1 MIRWVQCPH
10 FEHIACTNTD
20 LLTKGMHMKGKVLD
34 FSIQKGGGLILGD
47 DGQRYLFVA
56 SEWQEQSLPLRDVV
70 VDFEAAGKYA
80 KGVYLLAQAVPQIQA
95 ATPTI
100 KTKPFKA
107 TDNKEPSLLDL
118 AISAV
123 KHKYLLFNGRAS
135 RKEFWAVMLFSVL
148 ISFALQLLYTL
159 GFAISD
165 NLGLLL
171 ALPFVIFS
179 LGMVIPQLA
188 VSVRR
193 LHDADKSG
201 WWLLLGLIP
210 IFGTIA
216 LIMLFSLASSE
227 GDNRFGEPAQF

>member
-1 MIRWVQCPH
+1 
-10 FEHIACTNTD
+10 
-20 LLTKGMHMKGKVLD
+20 MKGKVLD

-56 SEWQEQSLPLRDVV
+56 SEWQEQSFPLRDVV

-80 KGVYLLAQAVPQIQA
+80 KGVYLLEQTVPQIQA
-95 ATPTI
+95 ATPTV
-100 KTKPFKA
+100 KPKPLKA
-107 TDNKEPSLLDL
+107 TDNKEASLLDL

-123 KHKYLLFNGRAS
+123 KHKYLLFNGRAT

-171 ALPFVIFS
+171 ALP
-179 LGMVIPQLA
+179 A
-188 VSVRR
+188 
-193 LHDADKSG
+193 
-201 WWLLLGLIP
+201 
-210 IFGTIA
+210 
-216 LIMLFSLASSE
+216 MLFAL
-227 GDNRFGEPAQF
+227 GDRHLLISGQCLTLTRR

>member
-1 MIRWVQCPH
+1 
-10 FEHIACTNTD
+10 
-20 LLTKGMHMKGKVLD
+20 MKGKVLD
-34 FSIQKGGGLILGD
+34 FSIQKGGDLILGE

-95 ATPTI
+95 ATPTV
-100 KTKPFKA
+100 KPKPFKA

-135 RKEFWAVMLFSVL
+135 RKEFWAVILFSVL

>member
-1 MIRWVQCPH
+1 
-10 FEHIACTNTD
+10 
-20 LLTKGMHMKGKVLD
+20 MKGKVLD

-80 KGVYLLAQAVPQIQA
+80 KGVYLLAQTVPQIQA
-95 ATPTI
+95 ATPTV
-100 KTKPFKA
+100 KPKPFKA
-107 TDNKEPSLLDL
+107 ADNKEPSLLDL

-193 LHDADKSG
+193 LHDTDKSG
-201 WWLLLGLIP
+201 WWLVLGFIP

-216 LIMLFSLASSE
+216 LIVLFSLASSE
-227 GDNRFGEPAQF
+227 GDNRFAEPEQP

>member
-1 MIRWVQCPH
+1 
-10 FEHIACTNTD
+10 
-20 LLTKGMHMKGKVLD
+20 MKGKVLD

-80 KGVYLLAQAVPQIQA
+80 KGVYLLAQAEPQIQA
-95 ATPTI
+95 ATPTVRP
-100 KTKPFKA
+100 KPFKS

-171 ALPFVIFS
+171 ALPFVIFA

-193 LHDADKSG
+193 LHDTDKSG
-201 WWLLLGLIP
+201 WWLVLGFIP

-216 LIMLFSLASSE
+216 LIVLFSLASSE

>member
-1 MIRWVQCPH
+1 
-10 FEHIACTNTD
+10 
-20 LLTKGMHMKGKVLD
+20 MKGKVLD

-95 ATPTI
+95 ATPTV
-100 KTKPFKA
+100 KPKPFKA
-107 TDNKEPSLLDL
+107 TDNKELSLLDL

-171 ALPFVIFS
+171 ALPFVIFA

-193 LHDADKSG
+193 LHDTDKSD
-201 WWLLLGLIP
+201 WWLLLGFIP

-216 LIMLFSLASSE
+216 LIVLFSLASSE

>member
-1 MIRWVQCPH
+1 
-10 FEHIACTNTD
+10 
-20 LLTKGMHMKGKVLD
+20 MKGKVLD

-80 KGVYLLAQAVPQIQA
+80 KGVYLLAQTVPQIQA
-95 ATPTI
+95 ATPTV
-100 KTKPFKA
+100 KPKPFKA

-171 ALPFVIFS
+171 ALPFVIFA

-193 LHDADKSG
+193 LHDTDKSG
-201 WWLLLGLIP
+201 WWLVLSFIP

-216 LIMLFSLASSE
+216 LIVLFSLASSE
-227 GDNRFGEPAQF
+227 SDNRFGEPAQF

>member
-1 MIRWVQCPH
+1 
-10 FEHIACTNTD
+10 
-20 LLTKGMHMKGKVLD
+20 MKGKVLD

-47 DGQRYLFVA
+47 DGQRYLFVSA
-56 SEWQEQSLPLRDVV
+56 EWQEQSLPLRDEVV
-70 VDFEAAGKYA
+70 NFEAAGKYA
-80 KGVYLLAQAVPQIQA
+80 KGVYLLAQTVPQIQA
-95 ATPTI
+95 ATPTVRP
-100 KTKPFKA
+100 KPFKS

-193 LHDADKSG
+193 LHDTDKSG
-201 WWLLLGLIP
+201 WWLVLGFIP

-216 LIMLFSLASSE
+216 LIVLFSLASSE
-227 GDNRFGEPAQF
+227 SDNRFGEPAQF

>member
-1 MIRWVQCPH
+1 
-10 FEHIACTNTD
+10 
-20 LLTKGMHMKGKVLD
+20 MKGKVLD

-80 KGVYLLAQAVPQIQA
+80 KGVYLLAQTVPQIQA
-95 ATPTI
+95 ATPTV
-100 KTKPFKA
+100 KPKPFKA

-193 LHDADKSG
+193 LHDTDKSG
-201 WWLLLGLIP
+201 WWLVLSFIP

-216 LIMLFSLASSE
+216 LIVLFSLASSE
-227 GDNRFGEPAQF
+227 SDNRFGEPAQF

>member
-1 MIRWVQCPH
+1 
-10 FEHIACTNTD
+10 
-20 LLTKGMHMKGKVLD
+20 MKGKVLD

-80 KGVYLLAQAVPQIQA
+80 KGVYLLAQAEPQIQA
-95 ATPTI
+95 ATPTVRP
-100 KTKPFKA
+100 KPFKS

-171 ALPFVIFS
+171 ALPFMIFA

-193 LHDADKSG
+193 LHDTDKSG
-201 WWLLLGLIP
+201 WWLVLGFIP

-216 LIMLFSLASSE
+216 LIVLFSLTSSV

>member
-1 MIRWVQCPH
+1 
-10 FEHIACTNTD
+10 
-20 LLTKGMHMKGKVLD
+20 MKGKVLD

-95 ATPTI
+95 ATPTV
-100 KTKPFKA
+100 KPKPFKA
-107 TDNKEPSLLDL
+107 TDNKELSLLDL

-171 ALPFVIFS
+171 ALPFVIFA

-193 LHDADKSG
+193 LHDTDKSD
-201 WWLLLGLIP
+201 WWLVLGFIP

-216 LIMLFSLASSE
+216 LIVLFSLASSE

>member
-1 MIRWVQCPH
+1 
-10 FEHIACTNTD
+10 
-20 LLTKGMHMKGKVLD
+20 MKGKVLD

-80 KGVYLLAQAVPQIQA
+80 KGVYLLAQTVPQIQA
-95 ATPTI
+95 ATPTV
-100 KTKPFKA
+100 KPKPFKA

-193 LHDADKSG
+193 LHDTDKSG
-201 WWLLLGLIP
+201 WWLVLGFIP

-216 LIMLFSLASSE
+216 LIVLFSLASSE

>member
-1 MIRWVQCPH
+1 
-10 FEHIACTNTD
+10 
-20 LLTKGMHMKGKVLD
+20 MKGKVLD

-56 SEWQEQSLPLRDVV
+56 SEWQEQSFPLRDVV

-80 KGVYLLAQAVPQIQA
+80 KGVYLLAQIVPQIQA
-95 ATPTI
+95 ATPTV
-100 KTKPFKA
+100 KPKLFKA
-107 TDNKEPSLLDL
+107 TVNKEPSLLDL
-118 AISAV
+118 AISAM

-148 ISFALQLLYTL
+148 ILFALQLLYTL

-193 LHDADKSG
+193 LHDTDKSG

-216 LIMLFSLASSE
+216 LIVLFSLASSE
-227 GDNRFGEPAQF
+227 SDNHFGELAQP

>member
-1 MIRWVQCPH
+1 
-10 FEHIACTNTD
+10 
-20 LLTKGMHMKGKVLD
+20 MKGKVLD

-80 KGVYLLAQAVPQIQA
+80 KGVYLLAQAAPQIQA
-95 ATPTI
+95 ATPTV
-100 KTKPFKA
+100 KPKPFKA

-171 ALPFVIFS
+171 ALPFVIFA

-193 LHDADKSG
+193 LHDTDKSG
-201 WWLLLGLIP
+201 WWLLLGFIP

-216 LIMLFSLASSE
+216 LIVLFSLASSE
-227 GDNRFGEPAQF
+227 SDNRFGEPAQF

>member
-1 MIRWVQCPH
+1 
-10 FEHIACTNTD
+10 
-20 LLTKGMHMKGKVLD
+20 MKGKVLD
-34 FSIQKGGGLILGD
+34 FSIPKGGGLILGD

-95 ATPTI
+95 ATPTVRP
-100 KTKPFKA
+100 KPFKS

-171 ALPFVIFS
+171 ALPFVIFA
-179 LGMVIPQLA
+179 LGMVIPQ
-188 VSVRR
+188 
-193 LHDADKSG
+193 
-201 WWLLLGLIP
+201 
-210 IFGTIA
+210 
-216 LIMLFSLASSE
+216 
-227 GDNRFGEPAQF
+227 

>member
-1 MIRWVQCPH
+1 
-10 FEHIACTNTD
+10 
-20 LLTKGMHMKGKVLD
+20 MKGKILD

-80 KGVYLLAQAVPQIQA
+80 KGVYLLAQTVPQIQA
-95 ATPTI
+95 ATPTV
-100 KTKPFKA
+100 KPKPFKA

-135 RKEFWAVMLFSVL
+135 RKEFWTVMLFSVL

-193 LHDADKSG
+193 LHDTDKSG
-201 WWLLLGLIP
+201 WWLVLSFIP

-216 LIMLFSLASSE
+216 LIVLFSLASSA

>member
-1 MIRWVQCPH
+1 
-10 FEHIACTNTD
+10 
-20 LLTKGMHMKGKVLD
+20 MKGKVLD

-47 DGQRYLFVA
+47 DGQRYLFVSA
-56 SEWQEQSLPLRDVV
+56 EWQEQSLPLRDVV

-80 KGVYLLAQAVPQIQA
+80 KGVYLLAQAEPQIQA
-95 ATPTI
+95 ATPTVRP
-100 KTKPFKA
+100 KPFKS

-193 LHDADKSG
+193 LHDTDKSG

-216 LIMLFSLASSE
+216 LIVLFSLASSE
-227 GDNRFGEPAQF
+227 SDNRFGEPAQF

>member
-1 MIRWVQCPH
+1 
-10 FEHIACTNTD
+10 
-20 LLTKGMHMKGKVLD
+20 MKGKVLD

-95 ATPTI
+95 ATPTV
-100 KTKPFKA
+100 KPKPFKA
-107 TDNKEPSLLDL
+107 TDNKELSLLDL

-193 LHDADKSG
+193 LHDTDKSG
-201 WWLLLGLIP
+201 WWLLLGFIP

-216 LIMLFSLASSE
+216 LIVLFSLASSE

>member
-1 MIRWVQCPH
+1 
-10 FEHIACTNTD
+10 
-20 LLTKGMHMKGKVLD
+20 MKGKVLD

-80 KGVYLLAQAVPQIQA
+80 KGVYLLAQTVPQIQA
-95 ATPTI
+95 ATPTV
-100 KTKPFKA
+100 KPKPFKA

-193 LHDADKSG
+193 LHDTDKSG
-201 WWLLLGLIP
+201 WWLVLGFIP

-216 LIMLFSLASSE
+216 LIVLFSLASSE
-227 GDNRFGEPAQF
+227 SDNRFGEPAQF

>member
-1 MIRWVQCPH
+1 
-10 FEHIACTNTD
+10 
-20 LLTKGMHMKGKVLD
+20 MKGKVLD

-56 SEWQEQSLPLRDVV
+56 NEWQEQNLPLRDVV

-80 KGVYLLAQAVPQIQA
+80 KGVYLLAQAAPQIQA
-95 ATPTI
+95 VTPTI
-100 KTKPFKA
+100 KTKPFKAA

-135 RKEFWAVMLFSVL
+135 RKEFWTVMLFSVL

-193 LHDADKSG
+193 LHDTDKSG
-201 WWLLLGLIP
+201 WWLVLGFIP

-216 LIMLFSLASSE
+216 LIALFSLASSE
-227 GDNRFGEPAQF
+227 GDNHFGEPA

>member
-1 MIRWVQCPH
+1 
-10 FEHIACTNTD
+10 
-20 LLTKGMHMKGKVLD
+20 MKGKVLD

-80 KGVYLLAQAVPQIQA
+80 KGVYLLAQAEPQIQA
-95 ATPTI
+95 ATPTVRP
-100 KTKPFKA
+100 KPCKS

-193 LHDADKSG
+193 LHDTDKSG
-201 WWLLLGLIP
+201 WWLVLSFIP

-216 LIMLFSLASSE
+216 LIVLFSLASSE
-227 GDNRFGEPAQF
+227 SDNRFGEPAQF

>member
-1 MIRWVQCPH
+1 
-10 FEHIACTNTD
+10 
-20 LLTKGMHMKGKVLD
+20 MKGKVLD

-80 KGVYLLAQAVPQIQA
+80 KGVYLLAQAEPQIQA
-95 ATPTI
+95 ATPTVRP
-100 KTKPFKA
+100 KPFKS

-193 LHDADKSG
+193 LHDTDKSG
-201 WWLLLGLIP
+201 WWLLLGFIP

-216 LIMLFSLASSE
+216 LIVLFSLASSE

>member
-1 MIRWVQCPH
+1 
-10 FEHIACTNTD
+10 
-20 LLTKGMHMKGKVLD
+20 MKGKVLD

-56 SEWQEQSLPLRDVV
+56 NEWQEQNLPLRDVV

-80 KGVYLLAQAVPQIQA
+80 KGVYLLAQTVPQIQA
-95 ATPTI
+95 ATPTV
-100 KTKPFKA
+100 KPKPFKA

-193 LHDADKSG
+193 LHDTDKSG
-201 WWLLLGLIP
+201 WWLLLGFIP

-216 LIMLFSLASSE
+216 LIALFSLASSD
-227 GDNRFGEPAQF
+227 GDNHFGEPA

>member
-1 MIRWVQCPH
+1 
-10 FEHIACTNTD
+10 
-20 LLTKGMHMKGKVLD
+20 MKGKVLD

-80 KGVYLLAQAVPQIQA
+80 KGVYLLAQAEPQIQA
-95 ATPTI
+95 ATPTVRP
-100 KTKPFKA
+100 KPFKS

-123 KHKYLLFNGRAS
+123 KHKYLLFNGRAA

-193 LHDADKSG
+193 LHDTDKSG
-201 WWLLLGLIP
+201 WWLVLGFIP

-216 LIMLFSLASSE
+216 LIVLFSLASSE
-227 GDNRFGEPAQF
+227 SDNRFGEPAQF

>member
-1 MIRWVQCPH
+1 
-10 FEHIACTNTD
+10 
-20 LLTKGMHMKGKVLD
+20 MKGKVLD

-56 SEWQEQSLPLRDVV
+56 SEWQEQSFPLRDVV

-95 ATPTI
+95 VTPTI
-100 KTKPFKA
+100 KTKPFKAA

-135 RKEFWAVMLFSVL
+135 RKEFWTVMLFSVL

-193 LHDADKSG
+193 LHDTDKSG
-201 WWLLLGLIP
+201 WWLVLGFIP

-216 LIMLFSLASSE
+216 LIALFSLASSE
-227 GDNRFGEPAQF
+227 GDNHFGEPA

>member
-1 MIRWVQCPH
+1 
-10 FEHIACTNTD
+10 
-20 LLTKGMHMKGKVLD
+20 MKGKVLD

-56 SEWQEQSLPLRDVV
+56 SEWQEQSFPLRDVV

-80 KGVYLLAQAVPQIQA
+80 KGVYLLAQAEPQIQA
-95 ATPTI
+95 ATPTVRP
-100 KTKPFKA
+100 KPFKS

-193 LHDADKSG
+193 LHDTDKSG
-201 WWLLLGLIP
+201 WWLVLSFIP

-216 LIMLFSLASSE
+216 LIVLFSLASSE
-227 GDNRFGEPAQF
+227 SDNRFGEPAQF

>member
-1 MIRWVQCPH
+1 
-10 FEHIACTNTD
+10 
-20 LLTKGMHMKGKVLD
+20 MKGKVLD

-95 ATPTI
+95 ATPTV
-100 KTKPFKA
+100 KPKPFKA

-171 ALPFVIFS
+171 ALPFVIFA

-193 LHDADKSG
+193 LHDTDKSG
-201 WWLLLGLIP
+201 WWLVLGFIP

-216 LIMLFSLASSE
+216 LIVLFSLASSE
-227 GDNRFGEPAQF
+227 SDNRFGEPAQF

>member
-1 MIRWVQCPH
+1 
-10 FEHIACTNTD
+10 
-20 LLTKGMHMKGKVLD
+20 MKGKVLD

-95 ATPTI
+95 ATPTV
-100 KTKPFKA
+100 KPKPFKA
-107 TDNKEPSLLDL
+107 TDNKELSLLDL

-193 LHDADKSG
+193 LHDTDKSG
-201 WWLLLGLIP
+201 WWLLLGHST

-216 LIMLFSLASSE
+216 LIVVLSLASSE
-227 GDNRFGEPAQF
+227 GDNRFGEPAQL

>member
-1 MIRWVQCPH
+1 
-10 FEHIACTNTD
+10 
-20 LLTKGMHMKGKVLD
+20 MKGKVLD
-34 FSIQKGGGLILGD
+34 FSIPKGGGLILGD

-56 SEWQEQSLPLRDVV
+56 SEWQEQSFPLRDVV

-95 ATPTI
+95 VTPTI
-100 KTKPFKA
+100 KTKPFKAA

-171 ALPFVIFS
+171 ALPFVIFA

-193 LHDADKSG
+193 LHDTDKSG

-210 IFGTIA
+210 IFGIIA
-216 LIMLFSLASSE
+216 LIVLFSLASSA

>member
-1 MIRWVQCPH
+1 
-10 FEHIACTNTD
+10 
-20 LLTKGMHMKGKVLD
+20 MKGKVLD

-56 SEWQEQSLPLRDVV
+56 NEWQEQSLPLRDVV

-80 KGVYLLAQAVPQIQA
+80 KGVYLLAQTVPQIQA
-95 ATPTI
+95 ATPTV
-100 KTKPFKA
+100 KPKPFKA

-193 LHDADKSG
+193 LHDTDKSG
-201 WWLLLGLIP
+201 WWLVLGFIP

-216 LIMLFSLASSE
+216 LIVLFSLASSE
-227 GDNRFGEPAQF
+227 SDNRFGEPAQF

>member
-1 MIRWVQCPH
+1 
-10 FEHIACTNTD
+10 
-20 LLTKGMHMKGKVLD
+20 MKGKVLD

-95 ATPTI
+95 ATPII
-100 KTKPFKA
+100 KAKPLKA

-171 ALPFVIFS
+171 ALPFVIFA

-193 LHDADKSG
+193 LHDTDKSG
-201 WWLLLGLIP
+201 WWLLLGFIP

-216 LIMLFSLASSE
+216 LIVLFSLASSE

>member
-1 MIRWVQCPH
+1 
-10 FEHIACTNTD
+10 
-20 LLTKGMHMKGKVLD
+20 MKGKILD

-47 DGQRYLFVA
+47 DGQRYLFVSA
-56 SEWQEQSLPLRDVV
+56 EWQEQSLPLRDVV

-80 KGVYLLAQAVPQIQA
+80 KGVYLLEQTVPQIQA
-95 ATPTI
+95 ATPTV
-100 KTKPFKA
+100 KPKPLKA
-107 TDNKEPSLLDL
+107 TDNKEASLLDL

-193 LHDADKSG
+193 LHDTDKSG

-216 LIMLFSLASSE
+216 LIVLFSLASSE
-227 GDNRFGEPAQF
+227 SDNHFGELAQP

>member
-1 MIRWVQCPH
+1 
-10 FEHIACTNTD
+10 
-20 LLTKGMHMKGKVLD
+20 MKGKVLD

-80 KGVYLLAQAVPQIQA
+80 KGVYLLAQTVPQIQA
-95 ATPTI
+95 ATPTV
-100 KTKPFKA
+100 KPKPFKA

-171 ALPFVIFS
+171 ALPFVIFA

-193 LHDADKSG
+193 LHDTDKSG
-201 WWLLLGLIP
+201 WWLVLGFIP

-216 LIMLFSLASSE
+216 LIVLFSLASSE

>member
-1 MIRWVQCPH
+1 
-10 FEHIACTNTD
+10 
-20 LLTKGMHMKGKVLD
+20 MKGKVLD
-34 FSIQKGGGLILGD
+34 FSIPKGGGLILGD

-80 KGVYLLAQAVPQIQA
+80 KGVYLLAQTVPQIQA
-95 ATPTI
+95 ATPTV
-100 KTKPFKA
+100 KPKPFKA

-193 LHDADKSG
+193 LHDTDKSG
-201 WWLLLGLIP
+201 WWLVLSFIP

-216 LIMLFSLASSE
+216 LIVLFSLASSE
-227 GDNRFGEPAQF
+227 SDNRFGEPAQF

>member
-1 MIRWVQCPH
+1 
-10 FEHIACTNTD
+10 
-20 LLTKGMHMKGKVLD
+20 MKGKVLD

-95 ATPTI
+95 ATPTV
-100 KTKPFKA
+100 KPKPFKA
-107 TDNKEPSLLDL
+107 TDNKELSLLDL

-171 ALPFVIFS
+171 ALPFVIFA

-193 LHDADKSG
+193 LHDTDKSG
-201 WWLLLGLIP
+201 WWLLLGFIP

-216 LIMLFSLASSE
+216 LIVLFSLASSE
-227 GDNRFGEPAQF
+227 GDKRFGEPAQF

>member
-1 MIRWVQCPH
+1 
-10 FEHIACTNTD
+10 
-20 LLTKGMHMKGKVLD
+20 MKGKILD

-135 RKEFWAVMLFSVL
+135 CKEFWAVMLFSVL

-193 LHDADKSG
+193 LHDTDKSG
-201 WWLLLGLIP
+201 WWLLVSLIP
-210 IFGTIA
+210 LAGAIW
-216 LIMLFSLASSE
+216 LIVMFATEGNSE
-227 GDNRFGEPAQF
+227 ENQYGEAPKTA

>member
-1 MIRWVQCPH
+1 
-10 FEHIACTNTD
+10 
-20 LLTKGMHMKGKVLD
+20 MKGKVLD

-80 KGVYLLAQAVPQIQA
+80 KGVYLLAQTVPQIQA
-95 ATPTI
+95 ATPTV
-100 KTKPFKA
+100 KPKPFKA
-107 TDNKEPSLLDL
+107 TDNEEHSLLDL

-193 LHDADKSG
+193 LHDTDKSG
-201 WWLLLGLIP
+201 WWLVLGFIP

-216 LIMLFSLASSE
+216 LIVLFSLASSE
-227 GDNRFGEPAQF
+227 SDNRFGEPAQF

>member
-1 MIRWVQCPH
+1 
-10 FEHIACTNTD
+10 
-20 LLTKGMHMKGKVLD
+20 MKGKVLD

-95 ATPTI
+95 ATPTV
-100 KTKPFKA
+100 KPKPFKA
-107 TDNKEPSLLDL
+107 TDNKELSLLDL

-193 LHDADKSG
+193 LHDTDKSG
-201 WWLLLGLIP
+201 WWLVLSFIP

-216 LIMLFSLASSE
+216 LIVLFSLASSE
-227 GDNRFGEPAQF
+227 SDNRFGEPAQF

>member
-1 MIRWVQCPH
+1 
-10 FEHIACTNTD
+10 
-20 LLTKGMHMKGKVLD
+20 MKGKVLD

-95 ATPTI
+95 ATPTV
-100 KTKPFKA
+100 KPKPFKA

-193 LHDADKSG
+193 LHDTDKSG

-216 LIMLFSLASSE
+216 LIVLFSLASSE

>member
-1 MIRWVQCPH
+1 
-10 FEHIACTNTD
+10 
-20 LLTKGMHMKGKVLD
+20 MKGKVLD

-95 ATPTI
+95 ATPTV
-100 KTKPFKA
+100 KPKPFKA

-193 LHDADKSG
+193 LHDTDKSG
-201 WWLLLGLIP
+201 WWLLLGFIP

-216 LIMLFSLASSE
+216 LIVLFSLTSSV